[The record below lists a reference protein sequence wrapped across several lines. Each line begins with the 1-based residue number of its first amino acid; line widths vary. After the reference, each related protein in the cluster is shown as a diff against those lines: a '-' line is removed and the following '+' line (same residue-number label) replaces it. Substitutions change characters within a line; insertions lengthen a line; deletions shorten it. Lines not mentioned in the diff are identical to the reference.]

1 VLDVLDKLPTPRPRL
16 IVIGPKEHS
25 GTILRAMRMGVRD
38 YFDSAPS
45 EDDLRSAILRIAAE
59 LSPRSATE
67 KPRTHPARVVA
78 VMGAKGGVGATVV
91 ACQLAASLR
100 ARGSRV
106 ALVDLNLPLGDAAL
120 YFDVQPAYTIAN
132 IARESDR
139 LDATYLRT
147 LLSGKPNGVQILAS
161 PVHAE
166 EAELVRGAHVER
178 ALNLLRGEFD
188 WVVLDVSRTWS
199 EPTVRALDLADMIL
213 LVTLMDVPTLHHTR
227 KHIDLLERLG
237 HGGARIRLIANRHSS
252 VDAVTDKD
260 VADFLERK
268 PDFRIPNDFPTTLAG
283 VNRGVSVADIAPR
296 SAIARAYVELS
307 HTVHSWFGSKP
318 PRSQNRAAARSRAF
332 AASSGDR
339 DGIVGPSAPRGAG
352 DQGTRQAGA
361 ARADRARSRA
371 GGRLSG
377 AQVGRH
383 NRLFELIDLSRSARC
398 PRTACARTS
407 RSRRDASSTSSACCS
422 RSRSG
427 SAWSPRSRTRCSAS
441 ARSSRCSRTRP
452 SPTCS

>member
-1 VLDVLDKLPTPRPRL
+1 MSNPSCIFYAATNGELRRHALRLEAEGTIELGHVTVDPSELLAAVGAQSPELVVADLGPDAEVVLDMLDKLPTPRPRL
-16 IVIGPKEHS
+16 IVIGPKEDS

-38 YFDSAPS
+38 YFDAPPS
-45 EDDLRSAILRIAAE
+45 EDDLRSAILRAAAD
-59 LSPRSATE
+59 LAPRPGSPAA
-67 KPRTHPARVVA
+67 KAPAHPARVVA
-78 VMGAKGGVGATVV
+78 VMGAKGGVGTTVV

-100 ARGSRV
+100 AMGART

-120 YFDVQPAYTIAN
+120 YFDVQPAYTLAN

-199 EPTVRALDLADMIL
+199 EPTVRALDLADLIL

-237 HGGARIRLIANRHSS
+237 HSGARIRLIANRHSS

-283 VNRGVSVADIAPR
+283 VNRGASVAEIAPR

-307 HTVHSWFGSKP
+307 HAVHGWFGSEAP
-318 PRSQNRAAARSRAF
+318 AVVEQ
-332 AASSGDR
+332 SSGALAR
-339 DGIVGPSAPRGAG
+339 VRGIFR
-352 DQGTRQAGA
+352 
-361 ARADRARSRA
+361 RS
-371 GGRLSG
+371 
-377 AQVGRH
+377 
-383 NRLFELIDLSRSARC
+383 
-398 PRTACARTS
+398 
-407 RSRRDASSTSSACCS
+407 
-422 RSRSG
+422 
-427 SAWSPRSRTRCSAS
+427 
-441 ARSSRCSRTRP
+441 
-452 SPTCS
+452 